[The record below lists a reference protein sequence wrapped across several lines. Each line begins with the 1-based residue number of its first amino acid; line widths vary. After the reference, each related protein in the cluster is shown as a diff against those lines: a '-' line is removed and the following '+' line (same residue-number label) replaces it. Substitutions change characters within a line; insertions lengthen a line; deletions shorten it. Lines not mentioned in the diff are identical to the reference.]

1 MDEQIQNIPS
11 ESKINNDVEEKLR
24 ELKAQIP
31 KNKQETIVL
40 LNQIDPNVL
49 AKMPVGKKFIR
60 DQIVEIIDAY
70 SDKVTTKE
78 QQKIISKLDDV
89 RNVLNEAI
97 QKTGFTGLK
106 NSMARTYNKMTGR
119 GHGGKRTRKRKGG
132 QEKTPRE
139 TSPIPLQPPA
149 FFPEDDNENLPVAE
163 GVQQIPMAEPAIGIP
178 KMETLSDENALTNSE
193 KIRYRETHPPQRF
206 TLPPT
211 EEIIDR
217 INKIPCSASRP
228 DLCFLKLILSL
239 TLQLV
244 FIPLGFIL
252 NMSAFVSGAVVG
264 IGLRVAF
271 PFLLPIRL
279 LILVLMRL
287 FNLSTK
293 EYFAFDRE
301 FATPDSMMQPYA
313 SRPGEAAEEIPTL
326 QSLYAVQDDRNNVFS
341 DSKYRRVYLAAGPKG
356 TQESYL
362 VSDDR
367 GHEVPTAEVLDVG
380 IPAPSGPA
388 SSIRAGGGKMRK
400 RTGKIK
406 KNRKQKS
413 KSKSKK
419 YHSKK

>member
-1 MDEQIQNIPS
+1 MDKPLQNIPS
-11 ESKINNDVEEKLR
+11 ESKINYDTKQKLR
-24 ELKAQIP
+24 ELQSQIP
-31 KNKQETIVL
+31 KNEQETMAL

-49 AKMPVGKKFIR
+49 AKLPVGKKFIR
-60 DQIVEIIDAY
+60 DQIVKIIDAY
-70 SDKVTTKE
+70 RDSVYTRE
-78 QQKIISKLDDV
+78 QRKIISKLDDV

-97 QKTGFTGLK
+97 QKTGFTGFK
-106 NSMARTYNKMTGR
+106 NSMARTHNRMTGHGR
-119 GHGGKRTRKRKGG
+119 GGKRTRKRKGG
-132 QEKTPRE
+132 QGRSDPN
-139 TSPIPLQPPA
+139 SLALQLP
-149 FFPEDDNENLPVAE
+149 DDNENLPLAE
-163 GVQQIPMAEPAIGIP
+163 GVQNIPMAEPPKEIP
-178 KMETLSDENALTNSE
+178 EMETLSHVDALTNSE

-228 DLCFLKLILSL
+228 DLCVLKLILSL

-293 EYFAFDRE
+293 EYFAFDRA
-301 FATPDSMMQPYA
+301 FATPDSMMQAYA
-313 SRPGEAAEEIPTL
+313 SGPGEAAEEIPTL
-326 QSLYAVQDDRNNVFS
+326 EPLYAVQDRSNDAFS
-341 DSKYRRVYLAAGPKG
+341 DNINRYRQVTLGVGPKDLP
-356 TQESYL
+356 QERFF
-362 VSDDR
+362 VRDNR
-367 GHEVPTAEVLDVG
+367 EHEVPTAEVLDIG
-380 IPAPSGPA
+380 IPAPSDPA
-388 SSIRAGGGKMRK
+388 SSTRAGGGKMRK

-413 KSKSKK
+413 KSKK
-419 YHSKK
+419 YRSRK